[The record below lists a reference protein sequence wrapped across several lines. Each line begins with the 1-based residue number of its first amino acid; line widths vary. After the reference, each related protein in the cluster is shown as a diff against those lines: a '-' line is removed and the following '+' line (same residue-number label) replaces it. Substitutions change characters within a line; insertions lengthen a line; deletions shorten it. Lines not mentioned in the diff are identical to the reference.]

1 MSAPMAKPTAAS
13 HSSVGSTR
21 HHICNLPYEV

>member
-13 HSSVGSTR
+13 HRSVGSTR
-21 HHICNLPYEV
+21 HHIATSYVV